1 MPGNPLDRRSDL
13 GTSGMMLQAGDGQF
27 AGALDS
33 QLPGLDGGYILRSL
47 RERNPGSMGSR
58 TLWARRYSPPST
70 SGPGAAVTNPTDP
83 DGLFNQEAIPQMD
96 AVYRFALRLAG
107 SPAEAEDLVQETYL
121 RAWRAWAQY
130 TPGTSCKSWLFTI
143 CRNVHLRRSE
153 RSQRHEEIVRQETP
167 NDARSI
173 SAQVDV
179 FQGYQHSDPEGDF
192 FASLVDEDVLRAVDD
207 LPGEFREAVVLSDV
221 EGLPYQEVANVLQI
235 PVGTVKSR
243 IFRGRKLL
251 QKALYD
257 YALEMGYISKPAA
270 QG

>member
-1 MPGNPLDRRSDL
+1 MTPRAVDPLL
-13 GTSGMMLQAGDGQF
+13 PE
-27 AGALDS
+27 ALEF
-33 QLPGLDGGYILRSL
+33 QLPGLDGGSILS
-47 RERNPGSMGSR
+47 SFMGPSPFPAVSGE
-58 TLWARRYSPPST
+58 LWAWRRPPPST
-70 SGPGAAVTNPTDP
+70 SGPGVPLTNPTDP

-107 SPAEAEDLVQETYL
+107 GPAEAEDLVQETYL
-121 RAWRAWAQY
+121 RAWRAWVQY

-179 FQGYQHSDPEGDF
+179 FQGYQRSDPEGDF
-192 FASLVDEDVLRAVDD
+192 FASLVDDDVLRAVDD
-207 LPGEFREAVVLSDV
+207 LPDEFREAVVLSDV
-221 EGLPYQEVANVLQI
+221 EGLPYQEVAKVLEI

-251 QKALYD
+251 QKALYS
-257 YALEMGYISKPAA
+257 YALEMGYISKPAS